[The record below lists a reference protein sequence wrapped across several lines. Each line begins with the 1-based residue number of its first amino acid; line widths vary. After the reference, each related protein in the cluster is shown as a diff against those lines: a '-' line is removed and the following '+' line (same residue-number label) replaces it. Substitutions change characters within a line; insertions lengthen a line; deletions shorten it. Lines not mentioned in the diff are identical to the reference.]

1 MVKIWEWFD
10 NLVDRGADIIATPV
24 SSLTDWFENN
34 ISSKLSLGIIDTL
47 ETLED
52 EAFQFTNPIIEK
64 FVEMDSL
71 SEDWKQY
78 FKNLQVKKAPIQLA
92 MIVPLAAGALIS
104 LASGVFAG
112 LRAQIEQESLK
123 WFKPSLLS
131 PGDAILAMWRGEL
144 TREQVYDELAQQ
156 GYEKERV
163 DLLIRVQEYIA
174 GPQDL
179 IRFTVRDVFR
189 EDVVSEY
196 GYDEGFD
203 EMLQELSPYLQKIG
217 MSEEVMKNYWR
228 AHWDLPSLTS
238 AFEMFHRGYITE
250 EDIKNLLRINDMAP
264 YFIDNLV
271 KIAYT
276 PYTRVD
282 IRRMYGA
289 GVLNRAQVKKAYKDL
304 GYDDEKAE
312 NLTKFTE
319 ISTKPAEKDLSKTEI
334 LTLYNAGEI
343 QEAQAVKEFQKIGY
357 DSEESKA
364 LIELEKVKV
373 ERDYKNREKKIIS
386 NQYYYNQISREEAVR
401 QLNSLNVTER
411 ERETVLK
418 EVDARIR
425 DKHRSPTKS
434 DLETWLKAGLISEPE
449 FRAEMSNLG
458 YADKYIDLYILEL
471 VQAG

>member
-1 MVKIWEWFD
+1 MVKIWEWVD
-10 NLVDRGADIIATPV
+10 NLIDRGADIVATPI
-24 SSLTDWFENN
+24 STLTDWFENN
-34 ISSKLSLGIIDTL
+34 ISSKLSLGLIDTL
-47 ETLED
+47 ETLEN
-52 EAFQFTNPIIEK
+52 EAFQFTNPVIEK
-64 FVEMDSL
+64 FLEIESL
-71 SEDWKQY
+71 SDDWKQY
-78 FKNLQVKKAPIQLA
+78 FRNLQVKKAPIQLA
-92 MIVPLAAGALIS
+92 VIIPLAAGALLS
-104 LASGVFAG
+104 LATGLFAG

-131 PGDAILAMWRGEL
+131 PGDTILAFWRGEL

-163 DLLIRVQEYIA
+163 DLLIRVQEYVA

-189 EDVVSEY
+189 EDVVKEY
-196 GYDEGFD
+196 GYDVGFD
-203 EMLQELSPYLQKIG
+203 EMMKELAPFLTQIG
-217 MSEEVMKNYWR
+217 MSESVMRNYWR

-238 AFEMFHRGYITE
+238 AFTMYHRGLITE

-271 KIAYT
+271 KIAYN

-282 IRRMYGA
+282 IRRMYSA
-289 GVLNRAQVKKAYKDL
+289 GVLNREEVKTAYKDL
-304 GYDDEKAE
+304 GYDEEKAE

-319 ISTKPAEKDLSKTEI
+319 LSSKPAEKDLSKTEI
-334 LTLYNAGEI
+334 LTLYNAGEM
-343 QEAQAVKEFQKIGY
+343 QEAQAVKEFGKIGY
-357 DSEESKA
+357 DEEESKA

-386 NQYYYNQISREEAVR
+386 NQYYYGQISRQEAFT
-401 QLNSLNVTER
+401 QLNKLNVTER

-434 DLETWLKAGLISEPE
+434 DLEGWLKAGLISEPE

-471 VQAG
+471 MQ

>member
-10 NLVDRGADIIATPV
+10 NLVDRGADIVATPISV
-24 SSLTDWFENN
+24 LTDWFENN
-34 ISSKLSLGIIDTL
+34 ISGKLSLGIIDTL
-47 ETLED
+47 ETLEE
-52 EAFQFTNPIIEK
+52 EAFQFTNPVIEK
-64 FVEMDSL
+64 FVEMESL
-71 SEDWKQY
+71 SDDWKQY
-78 FKNLQVKKAPIQLA
+78 FRNLQVKRAPVQLA
-92 MIVPLAAGALIS
+92 MIVPLAVGALIS
-104 LASGVFAG
+104 LSSGVFAG

-131 PGDAILAMWRGEL
+131 PGDAILALWRGEL

-156 GYEKERV
+156 GYDKERV
-163 DLLIRVQEYIA
+163 DLLIRVQEYVA

-189 EDVVSEY
+189 EDIVTEY
-196 GYDEGFD
+196 GYDDGFD
-203 EMLQELSPYLQKIG
+203 EMMLELSPFLTQIG
-217 MSEEVMKNYWR
+217 MSEEVMRSYWR

-238 AFEMFHRGYITE
+238 AFTMFHRGLISE
-250 EDIKNLLRINDMAP
+250 EDIRNLLRINDMAP
-264 YFIDNLV
+264 YFINNLV

-282 IRRMYGA
+282 IRRMFAA
-289 GVLNRAQVKKAYKDL
+289 GVLNREEVKKSYRDL
-304 GYDDEKAE
+304 GYDEEKAE

-319 ISTKPAEKDLSKTEI
+319 LSTKPTEKDLSKTEI
-334 LTLYNAGEI
+334 ISLYNAGEM
-343 QEAQAVKEFQKIGY
+343 QEAQAIKEFTKLGY
-357 DSEESKA
+357 DEDESKA
-364 LIELEKVKV
+364 LIELEKVKI
-373 ERDYKNREKKIIS
+373 EREYKNREKKIIT
-386 NQYYYNQISREEAVR
+386 NQYYYNQISREEAVT

-434 DLETWLKAGLISEPE
+434 DLEGWLKAGLISEAV

-471 VQAG
+471 VQ